1 MTLATAQL
9 VEGELEIQL
18 EELRLKLEEQEVEFT
33 EKEEKYIRVQT
44 ELRKDTQSL
53 EAQLVKSKQDCFDL
67 KRKNELQ
74 HKKVVMLETENEAM
88 HLRVRAQEAMISELQ
103 GKLEETLERLSILQV
118 EAQGM
123 REVDESEKARF
134 RLMIGEMQE
143 EMMVNKRKRKSS
155 TGMHH
160 KIW

>member
-1 MTLATAQL
+1 MIPATAEL

-18 EELRLKLEEQEVEFT
+18 EELRLKVEEQEVEFA

-44 ELRKDTQSL
+44 ELRKDSQSL
-53 EAQLVKSKQDCFDL
+53 EAQLVKSRQDCFDL
-67 KRKNELQ
+67 KRKHEVQ
-74 HKKVVMLETENEAM
+74 HKKVVALETENEAM
-88 HLRVRAQEAMISELQ
+88 HSRVRAQEAMISELQ

-134 RLMIGEMQE
+134 KLMIGEMQE
-143 EMMVNKRKRKSS
+143 EMMVNKRKRKTSI
-155 TGMHH
+155 GMHH

>member
-1 MTLATAQL
+1 MVEDELQL
-9 VEGELEIQL
+9 QI
-18 EELRLKLEEQEVEFT
+18 EELRLKIEEQELEFAD
-33 EKEEKYIRVQT
+33 KEEKYTRIQN
-44 ELRKDTQSL
+44 ELRKDNQSL
-53 EAQLVKSKQDCFDL
+53 EAQLVKSRQDCFDL

-74 HKKVVMLETENEAM
+74 HKKVVALETENETM
-88 HLRVRAQEAMISELQ
+88 HSRVRAQEAMVSDLQ

-134 RLMIGEMQE
+134 KIMIEEMQE
-143 EMMVNKRKRKSS
+143 EMMANKRKRKSS

-160 KIW
+160 KNW